1 MQVVVIGAGV
11 AGLTAAYLLACQG
24 VEVAVIERE
33 ETVGGLAR
41 SFRYGE
47 YTFDVG
53 PHRFHTDYA
62 PVADLIREVLGTQIT
77 TIDRSSSVWLFGRH
91 HPWPLR
97 PMSLFFLPPSVSL
110 RICGDVLGPK
120 RTKEG
125 SSFQD
130 YILSVYGPT
139 IYEAFF
145 HPYTGKFLKLPPE
158 LIDEMWARVS
168 IQRAVID
175 NRLKM
180 TTLND
185 LIKAT
190 LFYRRKLKF
199 WYPVS
204 GGIGRFSL
212 NLAERIRALGGSVY
226 LGTPIQ
232 KIEFSEERI
241 QTLSTDQRDWKPD
254 LVVWTAPLTTLTR
267 QLGMPVPKLE
277 YLSTVLYNLEVIGP
291 PQQATQWCYFGGND
305 TIFSRVSVPVHF
317 CQTNAPP
324 GKHGLCVEVTA
335 SIADE
340 VWNQPEKLIEPVL
353 RDLVKTKVLK
363 SKEDVENIHVERI
376 PHTYP
381 IYALGYKAELHS
393 AMSRLQNISNLHL
406 LGRTACFW
414 YNNMDHSMAMA
425 MTLVKKLKEQVR
437 APSESTF

>member
-1 MQVVVIGAGV
+1 MQVVVVGAGV
-11 AGLTAAYLLACQG
+11 AGLTAAYLLARQG
-24 VEVAVIERE
+24 AEVAVIERE

-158 LIDEMWARVS
+158 LIDETWARVS
-168 IQRAVID
+168 VQRAIID
-175 NRLKM
+175 NKLKM

-185 LIKAT
+185 IIKAT
-190 LFYRRKLKF
+190 FF
-199 WYPVS
+199 F
-204 GGIGRFSL
+204 I
-212 NLAERIRALGGSVY
+212 
-226 LGTPIQ
+226 
-232 KIEFSEERI
+232 
-241 QTLSTDQRDWKPD
+241 
-254 LVVWTAPLTTLTR
+254 
-267 QLGMPVPKLE
+267 
-277 YLSTVLYNLEVIGP
+277 
-291 PQQATQWCYFGGND
+291 
-305 TIFSRVSVPVHF
+305 
-317 CQTNAPP
+317 
-324 GKHGLCVEVTA
+324 
-335 SIADE
+335 SI
-340 VWNQPEKLIEPVL
+340 P
-353 RDLVKTKVLK
+353 
-363 SKEDVENIHVERI
+363 
-376 PHTYP
+376 YP
-381 IYALGYKAELHS
+381 IIKNTA
-393 AMSRLQNISNLHL
+393 IL
-406 LGRTACFW
+406 LIR
-414 YNNMDHSMAMA
+414 
-425 MTLVKKLKEQVR
+425 
-437 APSESTF
+437 